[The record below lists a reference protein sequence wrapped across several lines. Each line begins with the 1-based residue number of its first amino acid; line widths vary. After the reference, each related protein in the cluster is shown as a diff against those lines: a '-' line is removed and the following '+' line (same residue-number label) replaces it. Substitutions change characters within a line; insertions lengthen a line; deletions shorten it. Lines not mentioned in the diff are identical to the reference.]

1 MAEVTLYHNPGCSKS
16 RAVLALLEEN
26 DISLEIVY
34 YMDNPPDVKQL
45 KGLLKKLDMNV
56 RDVLRRSE
64 PEFEELG
71 LDDDDLAEEIVLD
84 LLAKH
89 PQLLQRP
96 IVIAG
101 NKAVLGRPPENVLE
115 FIEDL

>member
-1 MAEVTLYHNPGCSKS
+1 MATVTLYHNPRCSKS

-26 DISLEIVY
+26 DVDLDIVY
-34 YMDNPPDVKQL
+34 YMDNPPDIQELTTLLQKL
-45 KGLLKKLDMNV
+45 GLGV
-56 RDVLRRSE
+56 REVLRRSE
-64 PEFEELG
+64 PEYEELG
-71 LDDDDLAEEIVLD
+71 LDDANLAEEIVLD

-96 IVIAG
+96 IVMADSNAIIA
-101 NKAVLGRPPENVLE
+101 RPPEAVLP